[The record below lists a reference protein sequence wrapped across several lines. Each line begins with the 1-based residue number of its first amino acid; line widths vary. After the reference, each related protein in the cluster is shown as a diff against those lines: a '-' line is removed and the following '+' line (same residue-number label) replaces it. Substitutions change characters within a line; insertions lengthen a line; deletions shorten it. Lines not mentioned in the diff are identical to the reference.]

1 MDSHFRGND
10 RPVIQNRIFYFMKKI
25 GLILILI
32 IILPIAFLLI
42 NELGKLNENEQV
54 LEQIYNDQ
62 LQAILFSVNQY
73 SEDVVRASAN
83 SIIDDIESINNSPDR
98 AETFNNL
105 LNQNKLVTF
114 LFTIDSLNTK
124 NITFYFKRNSG
135 VSNLDSLEQYFKDV
149 ITNNSD
155 KINKLYGYRDIGYNK
170 IEPIVLPNLNVQ
182 SLIVFTGSNT
192 QSKKIYGIV
201 INTQEFI
208 TDVLSSRLQQVAK
221 DEFVISVINPKTG
234 FQYNSTKDFEKR
246 PVQAQKALW
255 IFPDY
260 NLGISLVGKSIED
273 LVTERAMNN
282 LILIGILLIVLIV
295 AVWFVYS
302 AVKKELELAQ
312 AKADFV
318 SNVSHELRTPLALI
332 SMFAETLEMGR
343 VKTEEKKKEYYT
355 IISKESNRLGRIVNT
370 ILNFSK
376 MEAGNRKFNFAEE
389 DLNEVIIQ
397 VYQNYNYHLY
407 NKGFDFDY
415 EPGINLPKVMI
426 DREAVSEAI
435 VNLLDNAVKYSSET
449 KFIKMVIGNENDSV
463 FIEVQDKGIGIAEED
478 QQKVFDKFYRVT
490 SGLVHSTKGTG
501 LGLSLVKQIMDAHN
515 GKIVLKSKIG
525 VGSSFKLL
533 FPRNSQ
539 SNNGGK
545 NG

>member
-1 MDSHFRGND
+1 
-10 RPVIQNRIFYFMKKI
+10 MKKI

-83 SIIDDIESINNSPDR
+83 SIIDDIEAINNSPSR
-98 AETFNNL
+98 AEIFNNL

-114 LFTIDSLNTK
+114 LFTIDSLNTQS
-124 NITFYFKRNSG
+124 ITFYFKRNSG
-135 VSNLDSLEQYFKDV
+135 VSNLDSLEQYFKEV
-149 ITNNSD
+149 IANNAD
-155 KINKLYGYRDIGYNK
+155 KINKLYSYRDIGYNK
-170 IEPIVLPNLNVQ
+170 IEPVVLPNSNVQ
-182 SLIVFTGSNT
+182 SLIVFTGLNT
-192 QSKKIYGIV
+192 ESKKIYGIV

-221 DEFVISVINPKTG
+221 DEFVISVLNPKTG

-282 LILIGILLIVLIV
+282 LILIGILLAVLIV

-302 AVKKELELAQ
+302 AVREELELAQ
-312 AKADFV
+312 VKADFV

-332 SMFAETLEMGR
+332 SMFAETLEMDR
-343 VKTEEKKKEYYT
+343 VKTEEKKKEYYS
-355 IISKESNRLGRIVNT
+355 IISHESNRLGRIVNT

-376 MEAGNRKFNFAEE
+376 MEAGKRKFNFAEE
-389 DLNEVIIQ
+389 DLNEVVIQ
-397 VYQNYNYHLY
+397 VYQSYSYHLY
-407 NKGFDFDY
+407 NKGFDFEY
-415 EPGINLPKVMI
+415 EPGIDIPKVVI

-435 VNLLDNAVKYSSET
+435 VNLLDNAVKYSSEI
-449 KFIKMVIGNENDSV
+449 KFIKIVIGNEDDSV
-463 FIEVQDKGIGIAEED
+463 FIEVQDKGIGISEED
-478 QQKVFDKFYRVT
+478 QKKVFDKFYRVT
-490 SGLVHSTKGTG
+490 SGLVHTTKGTG
-501 LGLSLVKQIMDAHN
+501 LGLSLVKQIMDAHK

-525 VGSSFKLL
+525 EGSSFKLL
-533 FPRNSQ
+533 FPKNSQ
-539 SNNGGK
+539 LNNGEK

>member
-1 MDSHFRGND
+1 
-10 RPVIQNRIFYFMKKI
+10 MKKI

-83 SIIDDIESINNSPDR
+83 SIIDDIESINNSPGR

-114 LFTIDSLNTK
+114 LFTIDSLNSR

-149 ITNNSD
+149 IANNAD

-170 IEPIVLPNLNVQ
+170 IEPVVLPNSNVQ

-260 NLGISLVGKSIED
+260 NLGISLVGQSIED

-282 LILIGILLIVLIV
+282 LILIGILLAVLIV

-302 AVKKELELAQ
+302 AVRKELELAQ

-376 MEAGNRKFNFAEE
+376 MEAGKRKFNFAEE

-435 VNLLDNAVKYSSET
+435 VNLLDNAVKYSGET
-449 KFIKMVIGNENDSV
+449 KFIKMVIGSEIDSV
-463 FIEVQDKGIGIAEED
+463 FIEVQDKGIGISEED
-478 QQKVFDKFYRVT
+478 QKKVFDKFYRVT
-490 SGLVHSTKGTG
+490 SGLVHTTKGTG
-501 LGLSLVKQIMDAHN
+501 LGLSLVKQIMDAHK
-515 GKIVLKSKIG
+515 GKIILKSKIG
-525 VGSSFKLL
+525 EGSSFKLL
-533 FPRNSQ
+533 FPKNSQ
-539 SNNGGK
+539 LNNGEK